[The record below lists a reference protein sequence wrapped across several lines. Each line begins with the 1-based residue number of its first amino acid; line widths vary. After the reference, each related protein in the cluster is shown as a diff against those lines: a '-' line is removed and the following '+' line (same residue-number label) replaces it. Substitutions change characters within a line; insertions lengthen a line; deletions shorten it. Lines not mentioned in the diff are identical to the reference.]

1 MDNHH
6 EEGLLLAQLAARA
19 VCERGVV
26 GPKAAA
32 EGLDAALDACDAVAG
47 ALEAAAARDPS
58 DASLTRSIR
67 TDSNGFERIR
77 AGCTPSAETPTNR
90 DVGFA
95 PAARAFLAAWAY
107 ADAVGTTAEGRD
119 ARAQSEIF
127 ERARARVRAL
137 DARLRAAG
145 GGLGAVAGAMWDA
158 ARRAVVGETEE
169 GGGGEREPGRGAFEG
184 LSPCF
189 LLE

>member
-1 MDNHH
+1 M
-6 EEGLLLAQLAARA
+6 
-19 VCERGVV
+19 
-26 GPKAAA
+26 
-32 EGLDAALDACDAVAG
+32 
-47 ALEAAAARDPS
+47 
-58 DASLTRSIR
+58 IR

-107 ADAVGTTAEGRD
+107 ADAVGTPAEGRD

-127 ERARARVRAL
+127 ARARARVRAL
-137 DARLRAAG
+137 DARPAPRG
-145 GGLGAVAGAMWDA
+145 GPAPSPARCGTRRGARWSG
-158 ARRAVVGETEE
+158 RRRKEA
-169 GGGGEREPGRGAFEG
+169 GERGPGRGAFEG

-189 LLE
+189 LLD